1 MAWVRNGLVKVPV
14 TVPNR
19 GTPTKD
25 SRRYSDIE
33 KLAGID
39 FQTAACAT
47 NERQTQTGR
56 RTLATGT
63 GLQPA
68 NIDGAEFCDENTGL

>member
-1 MAWVRNGLVKVPV
+1 MGSQWAGRLPL
-14 TVPNR
+14 TAPIH
-19 GTPTKD
+19 GTPTKN

-47 NERQTQTGR
+47 NERQPQTK
-56 RTLATGT
+56 TKTIATDT

-68 NIDGAEFCDENTGL
+68 DIDGAQLRDENTGF